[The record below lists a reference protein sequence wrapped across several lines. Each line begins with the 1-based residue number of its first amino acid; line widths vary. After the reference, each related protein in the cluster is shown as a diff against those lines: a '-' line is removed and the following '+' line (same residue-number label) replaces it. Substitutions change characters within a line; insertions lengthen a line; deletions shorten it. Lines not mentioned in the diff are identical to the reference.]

1 MARHRKFPQPHT
13 NEEIP
18 YDSEGFINWCVDNQG
33 KAVSSAKK
41 YADDIKTAYLT
52 IFEDD
57 DRLFDNLKE
66 AFTPRPSLDPN
77 HPMETLYNRL
87 LYKWPD
93 MEDEYDNIFDY
104 LYEIENIDEY
114 GPIMIK
120 TSDGGEAPLPKE
132 DWLRAFRAYVK
143 YLRWKINDVYIHNYL
158 PVEASLQKWEEWLS
172 LPLEKEFSAYLKSI
186 HPKPNPEWIKRQRD
200 KREEGKSKRIVENT
214 YQGENGSYTY
224 ISRLTKIYNLLLTQ
238 YTVRRVAENL
248 DRILRMKIPIWE
260 HCDILFKRI
269 DNARECASAEI
280 LSDSDI
286 AGGKTAL
293 RRYMDFMKSYS
304 KNPDAYQPNKFN
316 RTKRLHTN

>member
-1 MARHRKFPQPHT
+1 MARHRKFTIPHT

-114 GPIMIK
+114 GPIMIE

-158 PVEASLQKWEEWLS
+158 PVEESLEKWEEWLS
-172 LPLEKEFSAYLKSI
+172 LPLEREFSVYLKSI
-186 HPKPNPEWIKRQRD
+186 RSRQDREWEPPK
-200 KREEGKSKRIVENT
+200 GSKRIKGNT
-214 YQGENGSYTY
+214 YRGETSTYTY
-224 ISRLTKIYNLLLTQ
+224 ISRLTKLYNLLLTQ

-248 DRILRMKIPIWE
+248 GRILRMKIPVWE
-260 HCDILFKRI
+260 HCGILFKRI
-269 DNARECASAEI
+269 DNAREYASAET
-280 LSDSDI
+280 LLDSDI
-286 AGGKTAL
+286 ANGKTAL
-293 RRYMDFMKSYS
+293 HRYIDFMKSYS
-304 KNPDAYQPNKFN
+304 MNPDAYQPKKFI
-316 RTKRLHTN
+316 RIKRLHTNR

>member
-1 MARHRKFPQPHT
+1 MARHRKFPIPHT

-33 KAVSSAKK
+33 LANSSAKK
-41 YADDIKTAYLT
+41 YTDDIKTAYLT
-52 IFEDD
+52 IFDDD

-77 HPMETLYNRL
+77 HPMETPYNRL

-114 GPIMIK
+114 GPIMIE

-132 DWLRAFRAYVK
+132 DWLRAFRIYVK

-158 PVEASLQKWEEWLS
+158 PVEESLEKWEEWLS
-172 LPLEKEFSAYLKSI
+172 LPLEREFSAYLKSI
-186 HPKPNPEWIKRQRD
+186 RSKKDRDWEPPKD
-200 KREEGKSKRIVENT
+200 SKRIKGNT
-214 YQGENGSYTY
+214 YRGETSTYTY

-269 DNARECASAEI
+269 DNAREYASAET

-286 AGGKTAL
+286 ANGKTAL
-293 RRYMDFMKSYS
+293 HRYIDFMKSYS
-304 KNPDAYQPNKFN
+304 KNPDAYQPEKFT

>member
-18 YDSEGFINWCVDNQG
+18 YDSEGFLNWCVDNQG
-33 KAVSSAKK
+33 LAVSSAKK

-52 IFEDD
+52 IFEED

-104 LYEIENIDEY
+104 LYEIENIDEH
-114 GPIMIK
+114 GPIMIE

-132 DWLRAFRAYVK
+132 DWLRAFRTYVK

-158 PVEASLQKWEEWLS
+158 PVEESLEKWEEWLS
-172 LPLEKEFSAYLKSI
+172 LPLEREFSAYLKSI
-186 HPKPNPEWIKRQRD
+186 RSKQDRDWEPPE
-200 KREEGKSKRIVENT
+200 GSKRIKGNT
-214 YQGENGSYTY
+214 YRGETTTYTY
-224 ISRLTKIYNLLLTQ
+224 ISRLTKLYNLLLTQ

-248 DRILRMKIPIWE
+248 DRILRMKIPVWE

-269 DNARECASAEI
+269 DNAREYASAET
-280 LSDSDI
+280 LLDSDI
-286 AGGKTAL
+286 ANGKTAL
-293 RRYMDFMKSYS
+293 HRYIDFMKSYS
-304 KNPDAYQPNKFN
+304 KNPDAYHPQKFT

>member
-18 YDSEGFINWCVDNQG
+18 YDSEGFLNWCVDNQG
-33 KAVSSAKK
+33 LAVSSAKK

-52 IFEDD
+52 IFEED

-114 GPIMIK
+114 GPIMIE

-132 DWLRAFRAYVK
+132 DWLRAFRTYVK

-158 PVEASLQKWEEWLS
+158 PVEESLEKWEWMS
-172 LPLEKEFSAYLKSI
+172 LPLEREFSAYLKSI
-186 HPKPNPEWIKRQRD
+186 RSKQDRDWEPPE
-200 KREEGKSKRIVENT
+200 GSKRIKGNT
-214 YQGENGSYTY
+214 YRGETTTYTY
-224 ISRLTKIYNLLLTQ
+224 ISRLTKLYNLLLTQ
-238 YTVRRVAENL
+238 YTVRKVAENL
-248 DRILRMKIPIWE
+248 DRILRMKIPVWE

-269 DNARECASAEI
+269 DNAREYASAET
-280 LSDSDI
+280 LLDSDI
-286 AGGKTAL
+286 ANGKTAL
-293 RRYMDFMKSYS
+293 HRYIDFMKSYS
-304 KNPDAYQPNKFN
+304 KNPDAYHPQKFT

>member
-1 MARHRKFPQPHT
+1 MARHRKFPIPHT

-52 IFEDD
+52 IFDD
-57 DRLFDNLKE
+57 GDRLFDNLKE

-87 LYKWPD
+87 LDKWPG

-114 GPIMIK
+114 GPIMIE
-120 TSDGGEAPLPKE
+120 TSDGREAPLPKE
-132 DWLRAFRAYVK
+132 DWLRAFRTYVK

-158 PVEASLQKWEEWLS
+158 PVEESLEKWEGWLS
-172 LPLEKEFSAYLKSI
+172 LPLEREFSAYLKSI
-186 HPKPNPEWIKRQRD
+186 RSRQDREWEPPK
-200 KREEGKSKRIVENT
+200 GSKRIKGNT
-214 YQGENGSYTY
+214 YRGETSTYTY
-224 ISRLTKIYNLLLTQ
+224 IARLTKLYNLLLTQ
-238 YTVRRVAENL
+238 YTVRRVAKNL
-248 DRILRMKIPIWE
+248 DRILRMKIPVWE
-260 HCDILFKRI
+260 HCGILFKRI
-269 DNARECASAEI
+269 DNARKYASAKT

-286 AGGKTAL
+286 ANGKTAL
-293 RRYMDFMKSYS
+293 HRYIDFMKSYS
-304 KNPDAYQPNKFN
+304 KNPDAYQPEKFT
-316 RTKRLHTN
+316 RTKKTHTN

>member
-18 YDSEGFINWCVDNQG
+18 YDSEGFLNWCVDNQG
-33 KAVSSAKK
+33 LAVSSAKK

-52 IFEDD
+52 IFDD
-57 DRLFDNLKE
+57 EDRLFDNLKE

-132 DWLRAFRAYVK
+132 DWLRAFRTYVK

-158 PVEASLQKWEEWLS
+158 PVEESLEKWEEWLS
-172 LPLEKEFSAYLKSI
+172 LPLEREFSAYLKSI
-186 HPKPNPEWIKRQRD
+186 RSKQDRDWEPPE
-200 KREEGKSKRIVENT
+200 GSKRIKGNT
-214 YQGENGSYTY
+214 YRGETTSYTY
-224 ISRLTKIYNLLLTQ
+224 ISRLTKLYNLLLTQ

-248 DRILRMKIPIWE
+248 DRILRMKIPVWE

-269 DNARECASAEI
+269 DNAREYASAET
-280 LSDSDI
+280 LLDSDI
-286 AGGKTAL
+286 ANGKTAL
-293 RRYMDFMKSYS
+293 HRYIDFMKSYS
-304 KNPDAYQPNKFN
+304 KNPDAYHPQKFT

>member
-18 YDSEGFINWCVDNQG
+18 YDSEGFLNWCVDNQG
-33 KAVSSAKK
+33 LAVSSAKK

-52 IFEDD
+52 IFEED

-114 GPIMIK
+114 GPIMIE

-132 DWLRAFRAYVK
+132 DWLRAFRTYVK

-158 PVEASLQKWEEWLS
+158 PVEESLEKWEEWLS
-172 LPLEKEFSAYLKSI
+172 LPLEREFSAYLKSI
-186 HPKPNPEWIKRQRD
+186 RSKQDRDWEPPE
-200 KREEGKSKRIVENT
+200 GSKRIKGNT
-214 YQGENGSYTY
+214 YRGETTSYTY
-224 ISRLTKIYNLLLTQ
+224 ISRLTKLYNLLLTQ

-248 DRILRMKIPIWE
+248 DRILRMKIPVWE

-269 DNARECASAEI
+269 DNAREYASAET
-280 LSDSDI
+280 LLDSDI
-286 AGGKTAL
+286 ANGKTAL
-293 RRYMDFMKSYS
+293 HRYIDFMKSYS
-304 KNPDAYQPNKFN
+304 KNPDAYHPQKFT

>member
-18 YDSEGFINWCVDNQG
+18 YDSEGFLNWCVDNQG
-33 KAVSSAKK
+33 LAVSSAKK

-52 IFEDD
+52 IFEED

-104 LYEIENIDEY
+104 LYEIENIDEH
-114 GPIMIK
+114 GPIMIE

-132 DWLRAFRAYVK
+132 DWLRAFRTYVK

-158 PVEASLQKWEEWLS
+158 PVEESLEKWEWMS
-172 LPLEKEFSAYLKSI
+172 LPLEREFSAYLKSI
-186 HPKPNPEWIKRQRD
+186 RSKQDRDWEPPE
-200 KREEGKSKRIVENT
+200 GSKRIKGNT
-214 YQGENGSYTY
+214 YRGETTTYTY
-224 ISRLTKIYNLLLTQ
+224 ISRLTKLYNLLLTQ
-238 YTVRRVAENL
+238 YTVRKVAENL
-248 DRILRMKIPIWE
+248 DRILRMKIPVWE

-269 DNARECASAEI
+269 DNAREYASAET
-280 LSDSDI
+280 LLDSDI
-286 AGGKTAL
+286 ANGKTAL
-293 RRYMDFMKSYS
+293 HRYIDFMKSYS
-304 KNPDAYQPNKFN
+304 KNPDAYHPQKFT

>member
-1 MARHRKFPQPHT
+1 M
-13 NEEIP
+13 
-18 YDSEGFINWCVDNQG
+18 DNQG

-52 IFEDD
+52 IFDDD

-104 LYEIENIDEY
+104 LYEIDNIDEY
-114 GPIMIK
+114 GPIMIE

-143 YLRWKINDVYIHNYL
+143 YLRWKINDIYIHNYL
-158 PVEASLQKWEEWLS
+158 PVEESLEKWEEWLS
-172 LPLEKEFSAYLKSI
+172 LPLEREFSVYLKSI
-186 HPKPNPEWIKRQRD
+186 RSRQDREWEPPK
-200 KREEGKSKRIVENT
+200 GSKRIKGNT
-214 YQGENGSYTY
+214 YRGETSTYTY
-224 ISRLTKIYNLLLTQ
+224 ISRLTKLYNLLLTQ

-248 DRILRMKIPIWE
+248 GRILRMKIPVWE
-260 HCDILFKRI
+260 HCGILFKRI
-269 DNARECASAEI
+269 DNAREYASAET
-280 LSDSDI
+280 LLDSDI
-286 AGGKTAL
+286 ANGKTAL
-293 RRYMDFMKSYS
+293 HRYIDFMKSYS
-304 KNPDAYQPNKFN
+304 MNPDAYQPKKFI
-316 RTKRLHTN
+316 RTKRLHTNR

>member
-1 MARHRKFPQPHT
+1 MARHRKFPIPHT

-18 YDSEGFINWCVDNQG
+18 YDSEGFLNWCVDNQG
-33 KAVSSAKK
+33 LAVSSAKK

-52 IFEDD
+52 IFEED

-114 GPIMIK
+114 GPIMIE
-120 TSDGGEAPLPKE
+120 TSDGGEDPLPKE
-132 DWLRAFRAYVK
+132 DWLRAFRTYVK

-158 PVEASLQKWEEWLS
+158 PVEESLEKWEEWLS
-172 LPLEKEFSAYLKSI
+172 LPLEREFSVYLKSI
-186 HPKPNPEWIKRQRD
+186 RSKQDRDWEPPE
-200 KREEGKSKRIVENT
+200 GSKRIKGNT
-214 YQGENGSYTY
+214 YRGETTTYTY
-224 ISRLTKIYNLLLTQ
+224 ISRLTKLYNLLLTQ

-248 DRILRMKIPIWE
+248 DRILRMKIPVWE

-269 DNARECASAEI
+269 DNAREYASTET
-280 LSDSDI
+280 LLDSDI
-286 AGGKTAL
+286 ANGKTAL
-293 RRYMDFMKSYS
+293 HRYIDFMKSYS
-304 KNPDAYQPNKFN
+304 KNPDAYHPQKFT

>member
-1 MARHRKFPQPHT
+1 MARSRKFPIPHT

-18 YDSEGFINWCVDNQG
+18 YDCEGFINWCVNNQG
-33 KAVSSAKK
+33 LANSSAKK

-52 IFEDD
+52 IFDDD

-114 GPIMIK
+114 GSIMIE
-120 TSDGGEAPLPKE
+120 TSDGSEAPLPKE
-132 DWLRAFRAYVK
+132 DWLRAFRTYVK

-158 PVEASLQKWEEWLS
+158 PVEESLEKWEWLS
-172 LPLEKEFSAYLKSI
+172 LPLEREFSAYLKSI
-186 HPKPNPEWIKRQRD
+186 RSKKDREWEPPKD
-200 KREEGKSKRIVENT
+200 SKRIKGNT
-214 YQGENGSYTY
+214 YRGETSTYTY
-224 ISRLTKIYNLLLTQ
+224 ISRLTKLYNLLLTQ

-248 DRILRMKIPIWE
+248 DRILRMKMPIWE
-260 HCDILFKRI
+260 HCGILFKRI
-269 DNARECASAEI
+269 DNAREYASAET
-280 LSDSDI
+280 LLDSDI
-286 AGGKTAL
+286 ANGKTAL
-293 RRYMDFMKSYS
+293 HRYIDFMKSYS
-304 KNPDAYQPNKFN
+304 KNPDAYQPKKFT

>member
-18 YDSEGFINWCVDNQG
+18 YDSEGFLNWCVDNQG
-33 KAVSSAKK
+33 LAVSSAKK

-52 IFEDD
+52 IFEED

-104 LYEIENIDEY
+104 LYEIENIDEH
-114 GPIMIK
+114 GPIMIE

-132 DWLRAFRAYVK
+132 DWLRAFRTYVK
-143 YLRWKINDVYIHNYL
+143 YLRWKINDIYAHNYL
-158 PVEASLQKWEEWLS
+158 PVEESLEKWEWMS
-172 LPLEKEFSAYLKSI
+172 LPLEREFSVYLKSVRSKQDRDWE
-186 HPKPNPEWIKRQRD
+186 PPE
-200 KREEGKSKRIVENT
+200 GSKRIKGNT
-214 YQGENGSYTY
+214 YRGETTTYTY
-224 ISRLTKIYNLLLTQ
+224 ISRLTKLYNLLLTQ

-248 DRILRMKIPIWE
+248 DRILRMKIPVWE

-269 DNARECASAEI
+269 DNAREYASAET
-280 LSDSDI
+280 LLDSDI
-286 AGGKTAL
+286 ANGKTAL
-293 RRYMDFMKSYS
+293 HRYIDFMKSYS
-304 KNPDAYQPNKFN
+304 KNPDAYHPQKFT
-316 RTKRLHTN
+316 RAKRLHTN

>member
-18 YDSEGFINWCVDNQG
+18 YDSEGFLNWCVDNQG
-33 KAVSSAKK
+33 LAVSSAKK

-52 IFEDD
+52 IFEED

-114 GPIMIK
+114 GPIMIE

-132 DWLRAFRAYVK
+132 DWLRAFRTYVK

-158 PVEASLQKWEEWLS
+158 PVEESLEKWEEWLS
-172 LPLEKEFSAYLKSI
+172 LPLEREFSAYLKSI
-186 HPKPNPEWIKRQRD
+186 RSKQDRDWEPPE
-200 KREEGKSKRIVENT
+200 GSKRIKGNT
-214 YQGENGSYTY
+214 YRGETTTYTY
-224 ISRLTKIYNLLLTQ
+224 ISRLTKLYNLLLTQ

-248 DRILRMKIPIWE
+248 DRILRMKIPVWE

-269 DNARECASAEI
+269 DNAREYASAET
-280 LSDSDI
+280 LLDSDI
-286 AGGKTAL
+286 ANGKTAL
-293 RRYMDFMKSYS
+293 HRYIDFMKSYS
-304 KNPDAYQPNKFN
+304 KNPDAYHPQKFT

>member
-1 MARHRKFPQPHT
+1 MARSRKFPIPHT

-18 YDSEGFINWCVDNQG
+18 YDCEGFINWCVDNQG
-33 KAVSSAKK
+33 KAVSSAIK

-52 IFEDD
+52 IFDDD

-114 GPIMIK
+114 GPIMIE

-132 DWLRAFRAYVK
+132 EWLRAFRTYVK
-143 YLRWKINDVYIHNYL
+143 YLRWKINDMYVHNYL
-158 PVEASLQKWEEWLS
+158 PAEESLEKWEWLA
-172 LPLEKEFSAYLKSI
+172 LPLEREFSVYLKSI
-186 HPKPNPEWIKRQRD
+186 RSKQDREWEPPK
-200 KREEGKSKRIVENT
+200 GSKRIKGNT
-214 YQGENGSYTY
+214 YRGETTTYTY

-238 YTVRRVAENL
+238 YTVRRITENL
-248 DRILRMKIPIWE
+248 DRILRMKIPVWE

-269 DNARECASAEI
+269 DNAREYASAET
-280 LSDSDI
+280 LLDSDI
-286 AGGKTAL
+286 SGGRSAL
-293 RRYMDFMKSYS
+293 YRYIDFMKAYS
-304 KNPDAYQPNKFN
+304 KNPDAYQPKKFN
-316 RTKRLHTN
+316 RTKRLHTD

>member
-1 MARHRKFPQPHT
+1 MARHRKFPIPHT

-33 KAVSSAKK
+33 LANSSAKK

-52 IFEDD
+52 IFDDD

-77 HPMETLYNRL
+77 HPMETSYNRL

-93 MEDEYDNIFDY
+93 MEDEYDNIFNY

-114 GPIMIK
+114 GPIMIE

-143 YLRWKINDVYIHNYL
+143 YLRWKINDIYIHNYL
-158 PVEASLQKWEEWLS
+158 PVEESLEKWEEWLS
-172 LPLEKEFSAYLKSI
+172 LPLEREFSVYLKSI
-186 HPKPNPEWIKRQRD
+186 RSRQDREWEPPK
-200 KREEGKSKRIVENT
+200 GSKRIKGNT
-214 YQGENGSYTY
+214 YRGETSTYTY
-224 ISRLTKIYNLLLTQ
+224 ISRLTKLYNLLLTQ

-269 DNARECASAEI
+269 DNARENALAET

-286 AGGKTAL
+286 ANGKTAL
-293 RRYMDFMKSYS
+293 HRYIDFMKSYS
-304 KNPDAYQPNKFN
+304 KNPDAYQLKKFT
-316 RTKRLHTN
+316 RTKKPHTN

>member
-41 YADDIKTAYLT
+41 YADDIKTTYLT

-77 HPMETLYNRL
+77 HPMETLYSRL

-104 LYEIENIDEY
+104 LYEIENIDDY
-114 GPIMIK
+114 GPIMIE

-132 DWLRAFRAYVK
+132 DWLRAFRTYVK

-158 PVEASLQKWEEWLS
+158 PVEESLERWEWLS
-172 LPLEKEFSAYLKSI
+172 LPLEREFSVYLKSI
-186 HPKPNPEWIKRQRD
+186 RSRRDREWEPPE
-200 KREEGKSKRIVENT
+200 GSKRIKGNT
-214 YQGENGSYTY
+214 YRGETSTYTY
-224 ISRLTKIYNLLLTQ
+224 ISRLTKLYNLLLTQ
-238 YTVRRVAENL
+238 YTIRRVAENL
-248 DRILRMKIPIWE
+248 DRILRMKVPIWE

-269 DNARECASAEI
+269 DNAREYASAET

-286 AGGKTAL
+286 ANGKTAL
-293 RRYMDFMKSYS
+293 QRYIDFMKSYS
-304 KNPDAYQPNKFN
+304 KNPDAYQPKKFT

>member
-18 YDSEGFINWCVDNQG
+18 YDSEGFLNWCVDNQG
-33 KAVSSAKK
+33 LAVSSAKK

-52 IFEDD
+52 IFEED

-104 LYEIENIDEY
+104 LYEIENIDEH
-114 GPIMIK
+114 GPIMIE

-132 DWLRAFRAYVK
+132 DWLRAFRTYVK

-158 PVEASLQKWEEWLS
+158 PVEESLEKWEEWLS
-172 LPLEKEFSAYLKSI
+172 LPLEREFSVYLKSVRSKQDRDWE
-186 HPKPNPEWIKRQRD
+186 PPE
-200 KREEGKSKRIVENT
+200 GSKRIKGNT
-214 YQGENGSYTY
+214 YRGETTTYTY
-224 ISRLTKIYNLLLTQ
+224 ISRLTKLYNLLLTQ

-248 DRILRMKIPIWE
+248 DRILRMKIPVWE

-269 DNARECASAEI
+269 DNAREYASAET
-280 LSDSDI
+280 LLDSDI
-286 AGGKTAL
+286 ANGKTAL
-293 RRYMDFMKSYS
+293 HRYIDFMKSYS
-304 KNPDAYQPNKFN
+304 KNPDAYHPQIFT

>member
-18 YDSEGFINWCVDNQG
+18 YDSEGFMNWCVDNQG
-33 KAVSSAKK
+33 KAVCSAKK

-52 IFEDD
+52 IFEED

-114 GPIMIK
+114 GPIMIE

-132 DWLRAFRAYVK
+132 DWLRAFRTYVK

-158 PVEASLQKWEEWLS
+158 PVEESLEKWEWMS
-172 LPLEKEFSAYLKSI
+172 LPLEREFSAYLKSI
-186 HPKPNPEWIKRQRD
+186 RSKQDRDWEPPE
-200 KREEGKSKRIVENT
+200 GSKRIKGNT
-214 YQGENGSYTY
+214 YRGETTTYTY
-224 ISRLTKIYNLLLTQ
+224 ISRLTKLYNLLLTQ
-238 YTVRRVAENL
+238 YTVRKVAENL
-248 DRILRMKIPIWE
+248 DRILRMKIPVWE

-269 DNARECASAEI
+269 DNAREYASAET
-280 LSDSDI
+280 LLDSDI
-286 AGGKTAL
+286 ANGKTAL
-293 RRYMDFMKSYS
+293 HRYIDFMKSYS
-304 KNPDAYQPNKFN
+304 KNPDAYHPQKFT

>member
-18 YDSEGFINWCVDNQG
+18 YDSEGFLNWCVDNQG
-33 KAVSSAKK
+33 LAVSSAKK

-52 IFEDD
+52 IFEED

-104 LYEIENIDEY
+104 LYEIENIDEH
-114 GPIMIK
+114 GPIMIE

-132 DWLRAFRAYVK
+132 DWLRAFRTYVK

-158 PVEASLQKWEEWLS
+158 PVEESLEKWEEWLS
-172 LPLEKEFSAYLKSI
+172 LPLEREFSVYLKSVRSKQDRDWE
-186 HPKPNPEWIKRQRD
+186 PPE
-200 KREEGKSKRIVENT
+200 GSKRIKGNT
-214 YQGENGSYTY
+214 YRGETTSYTY
-224 ISRLTKIYNLLLTQ
+224 ISRLTKLYNLLLTQ

-248 DRILRMKIPIWE
+248 DRILRMKIPVWE

-269 DNARECASAEI
+269 DNAREYASAET
-280 LSDSDI
+280 LLDSDI
-286 AGGKTAL
+286 ANGKTAL
-293 RRYMDFMKSYS
+293 HRYIDFMKSYS
-304 KNPDAYQPNKFN
+304 KNPDAYHPQKFT

>member
-114 GPIMIK
+114 GPIMIE

-132 DWLRAFRAYVK
+132 DWLRAFRTYVK
-143 YLRWKINDVYIHNYL
+143 YLRWKINDIYAHNYL
-158 PVEASLQKWEEWLS
+158 PVEESLERWEWLS
-172 LPLEKEFSAYLKSI
+172 LPLEREFSAYLKSI
-186 HPKPNPEWIKRQRD
+186 RSKKDREWEPPK
-200 KREEGKSKRIVENT
+200 GSKRIKGNT
-214 YQGENGSYTY
+214 YRGETSTYTY
-224 ISRLTKIYNLLLTQ
+224 ISRLTKLYNLLLTQ

-248 DRILRMKIPIWE
+248 DRILRMKIPVWE
-260 HCDILFKRI
+260 HCDILFERI
-269 DNARECASAEI
+269 DNAREYASAET
-280 LSDSDI
+280 LLDSDI
-286 AGGKTAL
+286 ANGKTAL
-293 RRYMDFMKSYS
+293 HRYIDFMKSYS
-304 KNPDAYQPNKFN
+304 KNPDAYRPKKFT
-316 RTKRLHTN
+316 RTKKPHTN

>member
-18 YDSEGFINWCVDNQG
+18 YDCEGFINWCVNNQG
-33 KAVSSAKK
+33 LANSSAKK

-104 LYEIENIDEY
+104 LYEIENIDDY
-114 GPIMIK
+114 GPIMIE
-120 TSDGGEAPLPKE
+120 TSYGGEAPLPKE
-132 DWLRAFRAYVK
+132 DWLRAFRTYVK

-158 PVEASLQKWEEWLS
+158 PVEESLERWEWLS
-172 LPLEKEFSAYLKSI
+172 LPLEREFSVYLKSI
-186 HPKPNPEWIKRQRD
+186 RSRQDREWEPPE
-200 KREEGKSKRIVENT
+200 GSKRIKGNT
-214 YQGENGSYTY
+214 YRGETSTYTY
-224 ISRLTKIYNLLLTQ
+224 ISRLTKLYNLLLTQ
-238 YTVRRVAENL
+238 YTIRRVAENL
-248 DRILRMKIPIWE
+248 DRILRMKVPIWE

-269 DNARECASAEI
+269 DNAREYASAET

-286 AGGKTAL
+286 ANGKTAL
-293 RRYMDFMKSYS
+293 QRYIDFMKSYS
-304 KNPDAYQPNKFN
+304 KNPDAYQPKKFT

>member
-1 MARHRKFPQPHT
+1 MARSRKFPIPHT

-18 YDSEGFINWCVDNQG
+18 YDCEGFINWCVNNQG
-33 KAVSSAKK
+33 LANSSAKK

-52 IFEDD
+52 IFDDD

-114 GPIMIK
+114 GPIMIE
-120 TSDGGEAPLPKE
+120 TSDGSEAPLPKE
-132 DWLRAFRAYVK
+132 DWLRAFRTYVK

-158 PVEASLQKWEEWLS
+158 PVEESLEKWEWLS
-172 LPLEKEFSAYLKSI
+172 LPLEREFSAYLKSI
-186 HPKPNPEWIKRQRD
+186 RSKKDREWEPPKD
-200 KREEGKSKRIVENT
+200 SKRIKGNT
-214 YQGENGSYTY
+214 YRGETSTYTY
-224 ISRLTKIYNLLLTQ
+224 ISRLTKLYNLLLTQ

-248 DRILRMKIPIWE
+248 DRILRMKMPIWE
-260 HCDILFKRI
+260 HSGILFKRI
-269 DNARECASAEI
+269 DNAREYASAET
-280 LSDSDI
+280 LLDSDI
-286 AGGKTAL
+286 ANGKTAL
-293 RRYMDFMKSYS
+293 HRYIDFMKSYS
-304 KNPDAYQPNKFN
+304 KNPDAYQPKKFT

>member
-18 YDSEGFINWCVDNQG
+18 YDSEGFLNWCVDNQG
-33 KAVSSAKK
+33 LAVSSAKK

-52 IFEDD
+52 IFEED

-104 LYEIENIDEY
+104 LYEIENIDEH
-114 GPIMIK
+114 GPIMIE

-132 DWLRAFRAYVK
+132 DWLRAFRTYVK

-158 PVEASLQKWEEWLS
+158 PVEESLEKWEEWLS
-172 LPLEKEFSAYLKSI
+172 LPLEREFSAYLKSI
-186 HPKPNPEWIKRQRD
+186 RSKQDRDWEPPE
-200 KREEGKSKRIVENT
+200 GSKRIKGNT
-214 YQGENGSYTY
+214 YRGETTSYTY
-224 ISRLTKIYNLLLTQ
+224 ISRLTKLYNLLLTQ

-248 DRILRMKIPIWE
+248 DRILRMKIPVWE

-269 DNARECASAEI
+269 DNAREYASAET
-280 LSDSDI
+280 LLDSDI
-286 AGGKTAL
+286 ANGKTAL
-293 RRYMDFMKSYS
+293 HRYIDFMKSYS
-304 KNPDAYQPNKFN
+304 KNPDAYHPQKFT

>member
-1 MARHRKFPQPHT
+1 MARQRKFPQPHT

-18 YDSEGFINWCVDNQG
+18 YDFEGFINWCVDNQG

-52 IFEDD
+52 IFDDD

-114 GPIMIK
+114 GPIMIE
-120 TSDGGEAPLPKE
+120 TSDGDEAPLPKE
-132 DWLRAFRAYVK
+132 DWLRAFRIYVK

-172 LPLEKEFSAYLKSI
+172 LPLEREFSVYLKSI
-186 HPKPNPEWIKRQRD
+186 RSRQDREWEPPE
-200 KREEGKSKRIVENT
+200 GSKRIKGNT
-214 YQGENGSYTY
+214 YRGETSTYTY
-224 ISRLTKIYNLLLTQ
+224 ISRLTKLYNLLLTQ
-238 YTVRRVAENL
+238 YTVRRITENL
-248 DRILRMKIPIWE
+248 DRILRMKVPVWE

-269 DNARECASAEI
+269 DNAREYASAET
-280 LSDSDI
+280 LLDSDI
-286 AGGKTAL
+286 ANGKTAL
-293 RRYMDFMKSYS
+293 RRYIDFMKSYS
-304 KNPDAYQPNKFN
+304 KNPEAYQPKKFN
-316 RTKRLHTN
+316 RAKRCHTD

>member
-13 NEEIP
+13 NKEIP
-18 YDSEGFINWCVDNQG
+18 YDCEGFMNWCVDNQG

-52 IFEDD
+52 IFEED

-104 LYEIENIDEY
+104 LYEIENIDEH
-114 GPIMIK
+114 GPIMIE

-132 DWLRAFRAYVK
+132 DWLRTFRTYVK

-158 PVEASLQKWEEWLS
+158 PVEESLEKWEEWLS
-172 LPLEKEFSAYLKSI
+172 LPLEREFSVYLKSI
-186 HPKPNPEWIKRQRD
+186 RSKQDRDWEPPE
-200 KREEGKSKRIVENT
+200 GSKRIKGNT
-214 YQGENGSYTY
+214 YRGETTTYTY
-224 ISRLTKIYNLLLTQ
+224 ISRLTKLYNLLLTQ

-248 DRILRMKIPIWE
+248 DRILRMKIPVWE

-269 DNARECASAEI
+269 DNAREYASAET
-280 LSDSDI
+280 LLDSDI
-286 AGGKTAL
+286 ANGKTAL
-293 RRYMDFMKSYS
+293 HRYIDFMKSYS
-304 KNPDAYQPNKFN
+304 KNPDAYHPQKFT

>member
-13 NEEIP
+13 NDEIP

-87 LYKWPD
+87 LDQWPD
-93 MEDEYDNIFDY
+93 MEDEYDNIFEY

-114 GPIMIK
+114 GPILIE

-132 DWLRAFRAYVK
+132 DWLRAFRTYVK

-158 PVEASLQKWEEWLS
+158 PVEESLEKWEEWLS
-172 LPLEKEFSAYLKSI
+172 LPLEREFSVYLKSI
-186 HPKPNPEWIKRQRD
+186 RSRQDRDWEPPK
-200 KREEGKSKRIVENT
+200 GSKRIKGNT
-214 YQGENGSYTY
+214 YRGETSTYTY

-248 DRILRMKIPIWE
+248 DRILRMKIPVWE

-269 DNARECASAEI
+269 DNAREYASPET

-286 AGGKTAL
+286 ANGKTAL
-293 RRYMDFMKSYS
+293 HRYIDFMKSYS
-304 KNPDAYQPNKFN
+304 KNPDEYQPKKFT
-316 RTKRLHTN
+316 RTKKPHTN

>member
-1 MARHRKFPQPHT
+1 MARQRKFPQPHT

-18 YDSEGFINWCVDNQG
+18 YDCEGFINWCVDNQG

-66 AFTPRPSLDPN
+66 AFTPRPFWDPN

-114 GPIMIK
+114 GPIMIE
-120 TSDGGEAPLPKE
+120 TSEGGEVPLPKE
-132 DWLRAFRAYVK
+132 DWLRAFRTYVK

-158 PVEASLQKWEEWLS
+158 PVEESLEKWEEWLS
-172 LPLEKEFSAYLKSI
+172 LPLEREFSVYLKSI
-186 HPKPNPEWIKRQRD
+186 RSRQDREWEPPE
-200 KREEGKSKRIVENT
+200 GSKRIKGNT
-214 YQGENGSYTY
+214 YRGETSTYTY
-224 ISRLTKIYNLLLTQ
+224 ISRLTKLYNLLLTQ
-238 YTVRRVAENL
+238 YTVRRITENL
-248 DRILRMKIPIWE
+248 DRILRMKVPVWE

-269 DNARECASAEI
+269 DNAREYASAET
-280 LSDSDI
+280 LLDSDI
-286 AGGKTAL
+286 ANGKTAL
-293 RRYMDFMKSYS
+293 HRYIDFMKSYS
-304 KNPDAYQPNKFN
+304 KNPDAYQPKKFT
-316 RTKRLHTN
+316 RTKKPHTN

>member
-1 MARHRKFPQPHT
+1 MARSRKFPIPHT

-18 YDSEGFINWCVDNQG
+18 YDCEGFINWCVNNQG
-33 KAVSSAKK
+33 LANSSAKK

-52 IFEDD
+52 IFDDD

-114 GPIMIK
+114 GPIMIE
-120 TSDGGEAPLPKE
+120 TSDGSEAPLPKE
-132 DWLRAFRAYVK
+132 DWLRAFRTYVK

-158 PVEASLQKWEEWLS
+158 PVEESLEKWEEWLS
-172 LPLEKEFSAYLKSI
+172 LPLEREFSVYLKSI
-186 HPKPNPEWIKRQRD
+186 RSRQDREWEPPKD
-200 KREEGKSKRIVENT
+200 SKRIKGNT
-214 YQGENGSYTY
+214 YRGEISTYTY
-224 ISRLTKIYNLLLTQ
+224 ISRLTKLYNLLLTQ

-248 DRILRMKIPIWE
+248 DRILRMKMPIWE
-260 HCDILFKRI
+260 HCGILFKRI
-269 DNARECASAEI
+269 DNAREYASAET
-280 LSDSDI
+280 LLDSDI
-286 AGGKTAL
+286 ANGKTAL
-293 RRYMDFMKSYS
+293 HRYIDFMKSYS
-304 KNPDAYQPNKFN
+304 KNPDAYQPKKFT